1 MDKMM
6 KMKKEYGLFARKKWP
21 MVLVFLIVLYLISS
35 IFSCQKA
42 GDSEQFGSKKSQ
54 GKKGEHQEYVIDSLR
69 ATDRL
74 EDLGKRV
81 KDFLGEPH
89 GVDKFS
95 NKPVYDEY
103 HIKIYQDR
111 LGALNFSGEIID
123 ELQRFLDKYKGKP
136 QSEFYSYWT
145 IADIV
150 QKMRF
155 VDKYKTKVERESYSE
170 RSIGTERYMLGVYL
184 GEFIYDVS
192 SLINHKED
200 FWLATLEDLSKMKE
214 EAKKKLELA
223 EKERARLL
231 EEKLRGKK

>member
-1 MDKMM
+1 
-6 KMKKEYGLFARKKWP
+6 MKKEYFLFARNKWP

-35 IFSCQKA
+35 IFSCQKG
-42 GDSEQFGSKKSQ
+42 GDSEQFGINKSQ
-54 GKKGEHQEYVIDSLR
+54 RKKGEHQEYVIDSLR
-69 ATDRL
+69 AADRL

-81 KDFLGEPH
+81 IELLGGPY
-89 GVDKFS
+89 GSDKFS
-95 NKPVYDEY
+95 KNPVYDEY

-111 LGALNFSGEIID
+111 LGALNFSGEIMND
-123 ELQRFLDKYKGKP
+123 LQSFLDKYKGKP

-145 IADIV
+145 IKDIV

-155 VDKYKTKVERESYSE
+155 VDEYKTKVERESYSE
-170 RSIGTERYMLGVYL
+170 RSTGAEKHMLGVYL

>member
-1 MDKMM
+1 M
-6 KMKKEYGLFARKKWP
+6 A
-21 MVLVFLIVLYLISS
+21 LVFLIVLYLISS

-42 GDSEQFGSKKSQ
+42 GDSEQFGTKESQ
-54 GKKGEHQEYVIDSLR
+54 RKKGEHQEYVIDSLR
-69 ATDRL
+69 AADRL

-81 KDFLGEPH
+81 MDLLGEPH

-95 NKPVYDEY
+95 RNPVYDEY

-111 LGALNFSGEIID
+111 LGALNFSGDIMD
-123 ELQRFLDKYKGKP
+123 DLQRFLDKYKGKP

-145 IADIV
+145 IKDIV

-155 VDKYKTKVERESYSE
+155 VDEYKTKVERESYSE
-170 RSIGTERYMLGVYL
+170 RSTGTERYMLGVYL
-184 GEFIYDVS
+184 GEFTYDVS

-200 FWLATLEDLSKMKE
+200 FWLATLEDLGKMKE

>member
-1 MDKMM
+1 
-6 KMKKEYGLFARKKWP
+6 MKKEYFLFARNKWP

-35 IFSCQKA
+35 IFSCQKG
-42 GDSEQFGSKKSQ
+42 GDSEQFGINKSQ
-54 GKKGEHQEYVIDSLR
+54 SKKGEHQEYVIDSLR
-69 ATDRL
+69 AADRL

-81 KDFLGEPH
+81 IELLGGPY
-89 GVDKFS
+89 GSDKFS
-95 NKPVYDEY
+95 KNPVYDEY

-111 LGALNFSGEIID
+111 LGALNFSGDIVN

-155 VDKYKTKVERESYSE
+155 IDKYKTKVERESYSE
-170 RSIGTERYMLGVYL
+170 RSTGAEKHMLGVYL